1 MSNPRSRVIVLG
13 SMLLSLLLAGCG
25 RDEGAPESQGEQTRA
40 EPAAEGMPNGPL
52 VPQSAT
58 LEQVAALVKDPARDP
73 LPSDAHEAEQVRLGY
88 AVVRDTRQ
96 HAGRFVGN
104 DLACANC
111 HLNAGQRDRG
121 LPYVGVAAT
130 FPQYRARDGRLISLQ
145 DRIADCFER
154 SMNGTAP
161 PFDSPEMMAVS
172 AYITW
177 LSRGL
182 PVGESPE
189 WRGKNSIARE
199 NLIPIERLDVPR
211 GEVLYQQQCAVCHG
225 ADGQGVDLGVARPG
239 PLWGPR
245 SWNDGAGAARVYTLA
260 GYVRYAMPLTAPGS
274 LTDEQAQLIAAY
286 VNSHD
291 RPAFA
296 RKAQDFPNGD
306 VPVDA
311 VYYPRYP
318 ENPLRAR
325 VP

>member
-1 MSNPRSRVIVLG
+1 
-13 SMLLSLLLAGCG
+13 
-25 RDEGAPESQGEQTRA
+25 
-40 EPAAEGMPNGPL
+40 
-52 VPQSAT
+52 
-58 LEQVAALVKDPARDP
+58 VAALVKDPARDP

-88 AVVRDTRQ
+88 AIVRDSRRN
-96 HAGRFVGN
+96 AGRFVGN

-121 LPYVGVAAT
+121 LPFVGVAGT

-154 SMNGTAP
+154 SLNGTAP

-177 LSRGL
+177 LSHGM
-182 PVGESPE
+182 PVGESPA

-199 NLIPIERLDVPR
+199 NLIPIERLDVAQ
-211 GEVLYQQQCAVCHG
+211 GGALYQQQCAVCHG
-225 ADGQGVDLGVARPG
+225 QDGQGVDLRVAKPG
-239 PLWGPR
+239 PLWGPG

-260 GYVRYAMPLTAPGS
+260 GYIRYAMPLTAPGS
-274 LTDEQAQLIAAY
+274 LTDEQAQLIAAF

-296 RKAQDFPNGD
+296 LKAKDYPNGD

-318 ENPLRAR
+318 ENPLRASA
-325 VP
+325 P